1 MIGAIIGDIVGSRF
15 EFVED
20 GFRGKDFALFTL
32 SCRPTDDSFMTLRS
46 QKRFFLQKVIKKN

>member
-20 GFRGKDFALFTL
+20 GIVIRISL
-32 SCRPTDDSFMTLRS
+32 
-46 QKRFFLQKVIKKN
+46 FLQADAVLPMIV

>member
-20 GFRGKDFALFTL
+20 GNHGKNFVPNLLTKNFYGLFII
-32 SCRPTDDSFMTLRS
+32 
-46 QKRFFLQKVIKKN
+46 LQHLDVLLWQ